1 MKWLAVALLSFTNGQ
16 SPEAD
21 KQPGLV
27 IVCARGG
34 VLPMGRGAVAIG
46 ETCVLHDGAGR
57 ATTVESLG
65 AYDQTLAV
73 P

>member
-1 MKWLAVALLSFTNGQ
+1 MRWLVMVGLLSPGVSQ
-16 SPEAD
+16 GSAE
-21 KQPGLV
+21 PGLV
-27 IVCARGG
+27 IVCASGG

-46 ETCVLHDGAGR
+46 GTCVLHDGAGR